1 MQQYIHT
8 RLGLK
13 ETTETQRCL
22 CASQISHVSLLY
34 HTDTS
39 SQYSLLH
46 EGQVPACC
54 HREKEGGRK
63 RVVGKQLYV
72 NQKAS
77 FLSLHTFPLPRIYIF
92 PSYFIHS
99 SFSLS
104 LSTEESSLSIGIEA
118 LWRWSRTM
126 LLAAS
131 TLLPTYHPATPS
143 TLNTHP
149 SALRGPGSCSA
160 QRNHAPNPSLG
171 LALLPQASQA
181 VPLHCRDREVGG
193 LEGE

>member
-1 MQQYIHT
+1 MCLSALQKGKLLLVLTTHKCSSIYT

-39 SQYSLLH
+39 SQYSVLH

-54 HREKEGGRK
+54 HRAKEGGRK

-72 NQKAS
+72 NQNAS
-77 FLSLHTFPLPRIYIF
+77 FLSLSTFPLPRIYIF
-92 PSYFIHS
+92 PSHFIHS

-104 LSTEESSLSIGIEA
+104 LSPLRNPVSPLGLRLFEGDPELCCSLPPLSSLP
-118 LWRWSRTM
+118 T
-126 LLAAS
+126 
-131 TLLPTYHPATPS
+131 TLPPRLPS
-143 TLNTHP
+143 TPTPQP
-149 SALRGPGSCSA
+149 S
-160 QRNHAPNPSLG
+160 
-171 LALLPQASQA
+171 
-181 VPLHCRDREVGG
+181 GG
-193 LEGE
+193 LDPAQLRETTL